1 MVDTILNIK
10 KWGNSL
16 GMRLPS
22 VVAKAANLH
31 LDQQVRLIVEDD
43 KLVIIPEPEKEISL
57 EQRLAKYDPQK
68 HSAEVM
74 TTEEYIGAEKL

>member
-1 MVDTILNIK
+1 MVDTVLNIK

-31 LDQQVRLIVEDD
+31 LDQQVRLIVEDG
-43 KLVIIPEPEKEISL
+43 KLVIIPEPEKEIDL
-57 EQRLAKYDPQK
+57 EQRLAKYDPKK

-74 TTEEYIGAEKL
+74 TTAEYIGAEKL